1 MGYAAGSANN
11 FSSRFFR
18 GLRSDGSESRGLGV
32 REKPD
37 CSWGKLT
44 PASDFLQEIVVRDYR
59 LSRSLSAASIQKQ
72 LALGCEPPRHA
83 ARRFCD
89 LFGITGKADTEVAL
103 AARAEGRAGR
113 RADASFVDEPQRQ
126 GAGVGKA
133 VD

>member
-1 MGYAAGSANN
+1 MDRKAGVLACGKA
-11 FSSRFFR
+11 
-18 GLRSDGSESRGLGV
+18 GLLM
-32 REKPD
+32 
-37 CSWGKLT
+37 GKLT
-44 PASDFLQEIVVRDYR
+44 LASDFLQEIVAVRDYR
-59 LSRSLSAASIQKQ
+59 PSRSLSAASIQKQ

-113 RADASFVDEPQRQ
+113 RAAASFVDEPQRQ